1 MRRFA
6 IAFVLWTVVAV
17 LFAGQLA
24 VDSAYT
30 AHRVTP
36 RDALILAFTGWY
48 AWLLLYPLVAWLARR
63 FRPNARGLV
72 VHTLL
77 SIVLTFIKI
86 AAVTEILRAFG
97 TSQRSISMLV
107 NIPVNLAAYWLIVGV
122 TWAIDANIRSSKLE
136 ASLAAR
142 RLDLLR
148 TQIQPHFL
156 FNTLHGIAELIHE
169 DVDAADRTI
178 TRLSELLRATIETG
192 GKQEISLREELA
204 LLDRYIEIQRMR
216 LGDRLRFSTDV
227 EPRSLD
233 RSVPMFLL
241 QPLVEN
247 ALRHAVA
254 GRREGGRVEIRA
266 RENDRELSLEISDD
280 GPGFGDAPANGVG
293 LANVRDR
300 LQHLYGNAQSMRL
313 AAAAG
318 GGALVHIALPLKD
331 HGSDPHSHR

>member
-30 AHRVTP
+30 GHRVTA
-36 RDALILAFTGWY
+36 RGALILAFTGWY

-63 FRPNARGLV
+63 FRPNARGLAT
-72 VHTLL
+72 HTVL
-77 SIVLTFIKI
+77 SIILTAIKI
-86 AAVTEILRAFG
+86 VAVSEILRAFG

-136 ASLAAR
+136 ASLAET

-156 FNTLHGIAELIHE
+156 FNTLHGIAELMHE
-169 DVDAADRTI
+169 DVDAADRMI
-178 TRLSELLRATIETG
+178 TRLSELLRATMETG
-192 GKQEISLREELA
+192 GKQEISLRDELA
-204 LLDRYIEIQRMR
+204 LLDRYVEIQRMR
-216 LGDRLRFSTDV
+216 LGDRLRFTTDV

-247 ALRHAVA
+247 AVRHAVA
-254 GRREGGRVEIRA
+254 GRRDGGRIEIRA
-266 RENDRELSLEISDD
+266 REHDGELSLEVSDD
-280 GPGFGDAPANGVG
+280 GPGFGDAPPSGVG

-300 LQHLYGNAQSMRL
+300 LQHLYGHAQSMQL
-313 AAAAG
+313 EAANG
-318 GGALVHIALPLKD
+318 GGALVRIALPLKA
-331 HGSDPHSHR
+331 HGSDPHNHR